1 MRNEGVKVV
10 LLLVMTVVSVAVKAA
25 PSQPPG
31 CVILLHGLARTANA
45 MDTMTKALELAGY
58 QTVNMDYPSTTAS
71 IESLAASVIPAA
83 LSQCQHIE
91 PVHFVTHSMG
101 GILVRQYLS
110 ANRIAGLGRVV
121 MLAPPNKGS
130 EIVDAM
136 RDFTLYQWIYGP
148 AGQQLGTDKASVPNT
163 LGPVQFE
170 LGVIAGNYSISL
182 LTSWL
187 LPLPHDG
194 KVSVVSTQV
203 EGMQS
208 HLVLPVSHT
217 FIMNNHEVIAQT
229 MAFLRQGRF
238 IDNH

>member
-1 MRNEGVKVV
+1 MRNAGVKVV
-10 LLLVMTVVSVAVKAA
+10 LLVVLSVVSVAVQAA
-25 PSQPPG
+25 SSQSPG

-45 MDTMTKALELAGY
+45 MDPMAKALAQAGY
-58 QTVNMDYPSTTAS
+58 QTVNMDYPSTKAN
-71 IESLAASVIPAA
+71 IETLAESVIPQA
-83 LSQCQHIE
+83 LSQCQHNE

-110 ANRIAGLGRVV
+110 ANHIAGLGRVV

-136 RDFTLYQWIYGP
+136 RDFSLYQWIYGP
-148 AGQQLGTDKASVPNT
+148 AGQQLGTDEASVPNR

-170 LGVIAGNYSISL
+170 LGVIAGNYSINL

-194 KVSVVSTQV
+194 KVSVASTRV

-229 MAFLRQGRF
+229 LAFLRQGRF
-238 IDNH
+238 IDHY